1 MKNKVLLICLCVLLS
16 ACGVQNS
23 ASFYGMKSQL
33 LRTEYDG
40 TYIIRAA
47 GMGDNS
53 ASAMQEARK
62 TAVYDVIFKGVASAN
77 SKIPSLKPLLLEVN
91 AENKYQDYFNA
102 FFADGGIYEDF
113 ISIRDKRAGSSSYH
127 RNKSGIQ
134 CHTDVSVDVA
144 ALKNKLKEDN
154 ILK

>member
-40 TYIIRAA
+40 TYVIRAA

-53 ASAMQEARK
+53 ASAMQ
-62 TAVYDVIFKGVASAN
+62 
-77 SKIPSLKPLLLEVN
+77 
-91 AENKYQDYFNA
+91 
-102 FFADGGIYEDF
+102 
-113 ISIRDKRAGSSSYH
+113 
-127 RNKSGIQ
+127 
-134 CHTDVSVDVA
+134 
-144 ALKNKLKEDN
+144 
-154 ILK
+154 